1 MVKEKQILIYGT
13 GNMAKEYMKV
23 ISHYDYKVVFIS
35 NSSSNFDYFKSNYKN
50 ISTYIKSE
58 SELINQINFSEF
70 SFAINCVS
78 IENLFETTKKII
90 QLGIKKILLEKPGSL
105 LISDLDKLIELKKST
120 NTHIYIALNRRF
132 HASTIFIKN
141 LLKSTKVSSASFD
154 FTEWKKGIYLN
165 INKYNNLS
173 LNKWLYCNSIHVIDL
188 FFYLFG
194 NYKEIKTTVTGVN
207 KLKWHPSSSIFYGT
221 GILENDTPF
230 NYKSDWNGPG
240 RWGIEFVTEEKKYIL
255 SPLEKVQELGLDDFT
270 IRESDIDYIDD
281 TKYKPG
287 LKKMIEAFIKNDF
300 SEFNSLED
308 QKELFK
314 ILNKIGDYKED

>member
-1 MVKEKQILIYGT
+1 MVKERQILIFGS

-23 ISHYDYKVVFIS
+23 ISLYEYKVVIIS
-35 NSSSNFDYFKSNYKN
+35 NSNKNFDFFKSNYKN

-78 IENLFETTKKII
+78 IENLFETTKII
-90 QLGIKKILLEKPGSL
+90 LQFGVKKILLEKPGSL
-105 LISDLDKLIELKKST
+105 LISDLDKLIEIEKSKSAEV
-120 NTHIYIALNRRF
+120 YIALNRRF

-154 FTEWKKGIYLN
+154 FTEWKKGIDL
-165 INKYNNLS
+165 NKYEMSS

-194 NYKEIKTTVTGVN
+194 NYKEIKSSVAGIN
-207 KLKWHPSSSIFYGT
+207 KLNWHPSSSIFYGT
-221 GILENDTPF
+221 GFLENDTPF

-240 RWGIEFVTEEKKYIL
+240 RWGIEFVTESKKYIL

-270 IRESDIDYIDD
+270 IRQSNIDYEDD
-281 TKYKPG
+281 QEFKPG
-287 LKKMIEAFIKNDF
+287 LKKMIDAFIKNDVTG
-300 SEFNSLED
+300 FNRLED
-308 QKELFK
+308 QKKLFK
-314 ILNKIGDYKED
+314 TLNIIGGYKEN